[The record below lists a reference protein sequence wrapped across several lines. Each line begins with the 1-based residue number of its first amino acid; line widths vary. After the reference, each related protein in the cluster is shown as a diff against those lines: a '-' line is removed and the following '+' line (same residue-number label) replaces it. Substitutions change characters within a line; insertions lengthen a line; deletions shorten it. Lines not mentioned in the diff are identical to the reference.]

1 MRRTKASQPLKSK
14 IEVPWDTTGV
24 KNADS
29 SQTIPLDQI
38 HLPAT
43 QPRRYFDSEALKQL
57 TESIKQHGILQPL
70 LVRLIDGE
78 KHELVAG
85 ERRYRAAKEIGLK
98 EVPVVIREL
107 DDNAAFQ
114 LALIENLLRED
125 LNPVDETEGILQ
137 LLALKLNR
145 SINEIPPLLRR
156 LQHDRKAASKSSNNV
171 IGKQKL
177 PSEDSSNNVIG
188 KNKEGE
194 LDADN
199 NVIKK
204 VSDGEKEAS
213 NNVIGKNETD
223 NFEADNGIISED
235 ETDKLDADN
244 NVIGKQKIEGEDSDN
259 NVIAKER
266 DGKIKASNNV
276 IGKAGDVTQPDSKP
290 ENPELKIVEEVF
302 EGLGLMTWESFA
314 NNRLP
319 LLNLPEDI
327 LEALRKGSIEY
338 TKARAIATIQDTS
351 ERIAFLEQAI
361 NQNWS
366 LSEIKQYIS
375 DNKTPNSTQ
384 KTESNDYKER
394 FTVATTKLRKSPI
407 WSDPKKRKQVEKLLI
422 QLEALTNEG

>member
-14 IEVPWDTTGV
+14 IEVPWDTTGIN
-24 KNADS
+24 NADS

-38 HLPAT
+38 HLPPT

-171 IGKQKL
+171 IGKQKS
-177 PSEDSSNNVIG
+177 PSDGTSNN
-188 KNKEGE
+188 KNKEGK

-199 NVIKK
+199 NVIIK
-204 VSDGEKEAS
+204 DNEGELGAA

-223 NFEADNGIISED
+223 G
-235 ETDKLDADN
+235 LDA
-244 NVIGKQKIEGEDSDN
+244 GDSTVKDEKKN
-259 NVIAKER
+259 LEKS
-266 DGKIKASNNV
+266 SNNV
-276 IGKAGDVTQPDSKP
+276 IGKNEDGNLLASNNIIGKDKNNKHDGSSNAVNPD
-290 ENPELKIVEEVF
+290 LKIVEEVF
-302 EGLGLMTWESFA
+302 DGLGLMTWESFA

-351 ERIAFLEQAI
+351 ERVAFLDQAI

-375 DNKTPNSTQ
+375 DNKTPNPTQ

>member
-14 IEVPWDTTGV
+14 IQVPWDTTGI

-38 HLPAT
+38 HLPPT

-57 TESIKQHGILQPL
+57 TESIRQHGILQPL
-70 LVRLIDGE
+70 LVRLIGGE

-199 NVIKK
+199 NVIEK

-266 DGKIKASNNV
+266 DGKFKASNNV
-276 IGKAGDVTQPDSKP
+276 IGKVGNVTQPDSKP

-351 ERIAFLEQAI
+351 ERVAFLEQAI